1 MPTSWVRVDGRD
13 ETLFLFSLGNSWD
26 GSQAS
31 ALAVGAQRW
40 DDIAHCTRDIARS
53 THVNLLVSL
62 SLYLDNDRSVLR
74 PLFTPQE
81 EWGIRNFFFLQRGK
95 EVGDHFLQHKINDT
109 PCSCRHVLW
118 SDKLMWCLSTNRPGL
133 PITAARPNH
142 TCEHCKW
149 MQGFFSKRKGI
160 RADGYVDWIKVKLKI
175 NPPLIEVTTNCSGH
189 QHAWWVEAT
198 PENQS

>member
-1 MPTSWVRVDGRD
+1 MD
-13 ETLFLFSLGNSWD
+13 ETRPCSYSRSATLGTDHKPRHSRSVHN
-26 GSQAS
+26 GEMT
-31 ALAVGAQRW
+31 LL
-40 DDIAHCTRDIARS
+40 IAHETLPVVLMSIYS
-53 THVNLLVSL
+53 SL
-62 SLYLDNDRSVLR
+62 SLSIWTTTVQSSDPFLHHR
-74 PLFTPQE
+74 
-81 EWGIRNFFFLQRGK
+81 RNRGSGTFFFLFLQRGK

-118 SDKLMWCLSTNRPGL
+118 SDKLMWCLSTNRLGL
-133 PITAARPNH
+133 PITAARPTH

-149 MQGFFSKRKGI
+149 IQGFFPKRKGI